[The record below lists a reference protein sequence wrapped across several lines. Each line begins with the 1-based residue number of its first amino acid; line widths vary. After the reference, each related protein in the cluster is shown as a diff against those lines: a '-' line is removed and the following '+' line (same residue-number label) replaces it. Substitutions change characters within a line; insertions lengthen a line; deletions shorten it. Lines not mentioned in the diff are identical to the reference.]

1 MIDALH
7 ISESGLR
14 ATQKWIDTISNN
26 VANMQTAGFKKSAVN
41 FTDLVRSQEA
51 TDIAQGSQSSTD
63 AGGIGTRIAGNST
76 VFSMGSV
83 QATNNPLDIVIQGN
97 GFFEVV
103 RADGGLAYTRL
114 GRMKVTAE
122 GQLSSAT
129 GMVLS
134 GDIRIP
140 PDVEAIEV
148 QADGM
153 VRGRVGGTEDIIDL
167 GQLRIA
173 RVGNPESMKSLGDGL
188 YTTTDASGEA
198 TLHTAGSEGVG
209 QLLQGHLE
217 MSNVDLVEEMTSLV
231 LAQRAYQLNARIVQT
246 ADQIME
252 TINNLRR

>member
-41 FTDLVRSQEA
+41 FTDLVRGSDGAGGAQNTQEA
-51 TDIAQGSQSSTD
+51 AD
-63 AGGIGTRIAGNST
+63 AGGIGTRIAANST

-103 RADGGLAYTRL
+103 RADGSLVYTRL

-122 GQLSSAT
+122 GLLSSAN
-129 GMVLS
+129 GLALS
-134 GDIRIP
+134 SDIRIP
-140 PDVEAIEV
+140 PDVEAIEI
-148 QADGM
+148 QADGT
-153 VRGRVGGTEDIIDL
+153 VRGRVGGTEDIIEL
-167 GQLRIA
+167 GQVRVARIS
-173 RVGNPESMKSLGDGL
+173 NPESMKALGDGL
-188 YTTTDASGEA
+188 YATTEASGDA

-231 LAQRAYQLNARIVQT
+231 LAQRAYQLNARIIQT
-246 ADQIME
+246 ADQVME